1 MSIPGAGSPLFL
13 TSAAA
18 DAAAYQINRSLR
30 FNDNDGA
37 KLTKTFSSA
46 GNQKNGLGVRG

>member
-1 MSIPGAGSPLFL
+1 MSIPELQVRVSYF
-13 TSAAA
+13 SA

-37 KLTKTFSSA
+37 KLMKTFSSA